1 MDIISCKDAKAQ
13 GLKHYFT
20 GKPCKYGHIDIRYVT
35 GGCATCQREHTQKSY
50 AKYSKKKNQEAL
62 EWKRNNRD
70 KARQLQRD
78 YYARN
83 ANKVRAGQSYARAKR
98 MLRIP
103 IWSELDGIAVFYA
116 NCPEG
121 LQVDHIIPLQGELV
135 SGLHVLNNLQ
145 YLTESDNKAKRNRID
160 LEDLNK

>member
-1 MDIISCKDAKAQ
+1 VEIISCKEAKAR

-20 GKPCKYGHIDIRYVT
+20 GKPCKFGHIDIRYVT

-50 AKYSKKKNQEAL
+50 AKHAKKKNQETV
-62 EWKRNNRD
+62 EWRQANRE
-70 KARQLQRD
+70 RSRELQRN

-83 ANKVRAGQSYARAKR
+83 AVKIRASQSLIRARRLMRVPFWA
-98 MLRIP
+98 
-103 IWSELDGIAVFYA
+103 ELDLIEAFYA

-121 LQVDHIIPLQGELV
+121 LHVDHIIPLQGELV
-135 SGLHVLNNLQ
+135 SGLHVLGNLQ
-145 YLTESDNKAKRNRID
+145 YLTESENKAKRNRIS